1 MKTLKNEK
9 DPNYDYIPD
18 ISPIMGQIGAKMT
31 LIDILDDISYAQP
44 LEFSLKSFF
53 YRPNDIN
60 GKIT

>member
-1 MKTLKNEK
+1 MKTFKTEK
-9 DPNYDYIPD
+9 SPNYDYIPD

-44 LEFSLKSFF
+44 QEFPLKPFF